1 MIVINN
7 GEKLYCSNWQYNA
20 CRIITELAK
29 IVENH
34 DGRVK
39 AHPTA
44 LIHHRGLRQKKM
56 ELEHHLDIVKK
67 RIERD
72 PDPKAIEHYEKKM
85 AELNMLKGIS
95 EEPLQVTHTTYIS
108 FVLDNIYYYYQLD
121 DNPFFPFY
129 YMKTPVENGCYH
141 IDAYMVADKKE
152 WEDECFYRMD
162 CSQADIVEGANL
174 IFNMLLKADCAHI
187 GRHASACRSN
197 RWRKIEF

>member
-1 MIVINN
+1 
-7 GEKLYCSNWQYNA
+7 
-20 CRIITELAK
+20 
-29 IVENH
+29 
-34 DGRVK
+34 
-39 AHPTA
+39 
-44 LIHHRGLRQKKM
+44 M

-72 PDPKAIEHYEKKM
+72 PDPKAIEYYEKKM

-95 EEPLQVTHTTYIS
+95 EEPLQVTHTTHIS
-108 FVLDNIYYYYQLD
+108 FVLNNIYYYYQLD

-129 YMKTPVENGCYH
+129 YIKTPVVNGCYH
-141 IDAYMVADKKE
+141 IDAYMVEDKKE

-162 CSQADIVEGANL
+162 CSQADIVECANQ

-187 GRHASACRSN
+187 GRYASACRSN